1 MIFWN
6 LLSSAPSFSIE
17 FLYSSRVVAPIHCM
31 VPLARAGLNI
41 FEASRLPVAP
51 PAPTMVWISSIKRI
65 ISEFFSNSF
74 MTAFIL
80 SSNCPLYLVPA
91 TKLARSNEIILLL
104 YNTLDTFFFIILIA
118 RPSAIAD
125 FPTPGSP
132 ISKGLFFFLLLSI
145 WETLWISTS
154 LPMIGSSLS
163 FSAIDVRSLPKLSRT
178 GVLDFLFDLDF
189 VFVIWGY
196 LISSNSDPSLLSE
209 DSSEK
214 SSFPIIDLYSSL
226 TTL

>member
-132 ISKGLFFFLLLSI
+132 ISNGLFFFLLLSI

-154 LPMIGSSLS
+154 LPMIGSSSS
-163 FSAIDVRSLPKLSRT
+163 FSAIDVRSFPKLSRT
-178 GVLDFLFDLDF
+178 GVLDFLLDLDF
-189 VFVIWGY
+189 VFAIWGD
-196 LISSNSDPSLLSE
+196 LTSSNSDPSLLSE